1 MEARMGRDSH
11 SEARSHTRE
20 RGQASPGDA
29 HGGHGGHGGHD
40 LHTESYN
47 LSVTRYPYRQAR
59 FEPNNQ

>member
-29 HGGHGGHGGHD
+29 HGGHD